1 MFVDDASYFSRRTIF
16 ESDAWVACI
25 SGKTNDDRYDSRF
38 QVFTGS
44 TWALPGR
51 SEAHRCT
58 YFQLRVCQYE
68 KCAAGQTKFYVGD
81 VCNMMS
87 VSAEGAERLVEIFR
101 EMLALSETSRAN
113 HSQSAVPDESIE
125 LFDTHGPSGT
135 TEGCAVQGKHTSNES
150 REC

>member
-1 MFVDDASYFSRRTIF
+1 MFVDDASYFARRTIF
-16 ESDAWVACI
+16 ESKAWVACI

-38 QVFTGS
+38 QIFTGA
-44 TWALPGR
+44 TW
-51 SEAHRCT
+51 AHRCT
-58 YFQLRVCQYE
+58 CFQLRVCQYE
-68 KCAAGQTKFYVGD
+68 KCAAGQTKFYAGD

-125 LFDTHGPSGT
+125 LSDTHGASGT
-135 TEGCAVQGKHTSNES
+135 AEVCAAQRKHPSNQP
-150 REC
+150 RD